1 MNFHKSQ
8 PPCQP
13 PTQQR
18 HRRSR
23 TCLCIESA
31 CGSCSQAFRMET
43 RTLWPSPICWRH
55 HWFCWE
61 HHRKSPFLIGKPS
74 INGPFN
80 RLSPTFCW
88 CEFHRNMGLK
98 PVNIPNSQPIQWV
111 WWRSSGRYEDGHIIG
126 QFFFGQNPKKTP
138 SSYIRESSNKKN
150 YELSLIWSRNLIP
163 SGYVI

>member
-1 MNFHKSQ
+1 MSAPKSRPQ
-8 PPCQP
+8 RIP
-13 PTQQR
+13 R
-18 HRRSR
+18 HRRSW

-88 CEFHRNMGLK
+88 CEFHVFYGASTSK
-98 PVNIPNSQPIQWV
+98 YSQFPTNPTEYGGDHRDDMVEI
-111 WWRSSGRYEDGHIIG
+111 SLAN
-126 QFFFGQNPKKTP
+126 FFGQNPKKTP

-150 YELSLIWSRNLIP
+150 YELSLIWSRNMIP